1 MIITAIGILVMNKQI
16 KRTNKPS
23 KTRTKL
29 KNNTGRPWPMTPKAG
44 VTLTRRRYQI
54 GGKHD

>member
-1 MIITAIGILVMNKQI
+1 MKKQV
-16 KRTNKPS
+16 KRTNSAS

-29 KNNTGRPWPMTPKAG
+29 RNNTGRPWPMAPKAG
-44 VTLTRRRYQI
+44 ITLTRRRYQI

>member
-1 MIITAIGILVMNKQI
+1 MTAIGLLIMNKQI
-16 KRTNKPS
+16 KRINKLS

-29 KNNTGRPWPMTPKAG
+29 RNNTGRPWPMASKAG